1 MEDVYVYEIDLPKG
15 IREMVTPTA
24 DNSYTVYIDRKLSD
38 AGKMKAYRHALR
50 HCCGDFERS
59 NVQEIENN
67 AHQKGGGKRN
77 V

>member
-15 IREMVTPTA
+15 IREMVAPTA

-38 AGKMKAYRHALR
+38 NGKMKAYQHALL
-50 HCCGDFERS
+50 HCYGDFERDD
-59 NVQEIENN
+59 VQDIEND
-67 AHQKGGGKRN
+67 AHQRGGGKRN